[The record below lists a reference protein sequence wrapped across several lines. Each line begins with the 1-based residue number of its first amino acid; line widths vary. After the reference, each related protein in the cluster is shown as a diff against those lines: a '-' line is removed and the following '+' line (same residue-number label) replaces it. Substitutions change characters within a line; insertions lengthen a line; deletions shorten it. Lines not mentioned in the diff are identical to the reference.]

1 MRVEG
6 AETMTDPAQNPVTT
20 WAIAIEPVLNR
31 WKSILGALVVIL
43 GALYSGYAF
52 ASSQFDNAV
61 NKRIDTKVNIILA
74 GLAEKKDFDG
84 LQRRFNGVQDKV
96 NETARDSSDIK
107 RTIQHIERTQDER
120 AKSIDKRLDLII
132 KLIEQRQ

>member
-1 MRVEG
+1 MN
-6 AETMTDPAQNPVTT
+6 TKPQNPVTT

-31 WKSILGALVVIL
+31 WKSIMGALVVIC
-43 GALYSGYAF
+43 GALYGGYAF
-52 ASSQFDNAV
+52 AATQFDYAV
-61 NKRIDTKVNIILA
+61 NERIDKKVSIILA

-96 NETARDSSDIK
+96 NESARDSRDIK
-107 RTIQHIERTQDER
+107 KTIEHIERTQDER

-132 KLIEQRQ
+132 KLIEQKQ